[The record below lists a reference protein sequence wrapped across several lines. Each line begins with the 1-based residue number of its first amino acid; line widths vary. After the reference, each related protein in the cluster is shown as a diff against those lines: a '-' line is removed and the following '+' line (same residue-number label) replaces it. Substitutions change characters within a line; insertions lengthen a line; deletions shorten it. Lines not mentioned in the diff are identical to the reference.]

1 MTRGST
7 EQAEGEQEPME
18 GLPADQ
24 GPAHQPPPA
33 PESTGTDP
41 YGCPYIFRSL
51 QDVNFLKCTTELRRQ
66 ELMGAFTRRVSCGA
80 PATPGCAEDGSLP

>member
-1 MTRGST
+1 MPLPAWRQGFQAVLNAVHRMTRGST
-7 EQAEGEQEPME
+7 EQAEGEQEPTE

-41 YGCPYIFRSL
+41 YGC
-51 QDVNFLKCTTELRRQ
+51 
-66 ELMGAFTRRVSCGA
+66 
-80 PATPGCAEDGSLP
+80 